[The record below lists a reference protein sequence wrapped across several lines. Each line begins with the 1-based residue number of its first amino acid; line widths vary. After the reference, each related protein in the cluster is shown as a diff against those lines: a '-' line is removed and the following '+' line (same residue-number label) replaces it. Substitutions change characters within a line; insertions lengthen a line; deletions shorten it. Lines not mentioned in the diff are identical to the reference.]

1 MEGFDNSNTTT
12 VTATAAASSNSSIMA
27 LTLPLDSFAS
37 APVAPS
43 SHNKSD
49 ILAVCFADEAS
60 RGTNC
65 YVYSTCLG
73 GSEACEQSRQ
83 VGILEEQTAVFV
95 REMKRFS
102 SIDDDAA
109 HPNSNDDYSV
119 VKKMVD
125 ATLTITSNNS
135 KRNTWFGFKSE
146 GALFL
151 RGNGWDDMDI
161 RESVV
166 AALDL
171 AEEQL
176 GCETVYLCLEK
187 SSPHIEKL
195 VRALMYAGFEVVT
208 PGVLEHADP
217 KYLVLGMEL

>member
-1 MEGFDNSNTTT
+1 
-12 VTATAAASSNSSIMA
+12 MA
-27 LTLPLDSFAS
+27 LNLPLDSFAS
-37 APVAPS
+37 APMASS
-43 SHNKSD
+43 SHNNSD
-49 ILAVCFADEAS
+49 ILAVCFVDEAS
-60 RGTNC
+60 RGTSC
-65 YVYSTCLG
+65 YVYSTCPG

-83 VGILEEQTAVFV
+83 VGISKEQTASFV
-95 REMKRFS
+95 REMKHSS

-109 HPNSNDDYSV
+109 HPSSDDDFN
-119 VKKMVD
+119 VKDMVD
-125 ATLTITSNNS
+125 ATIAITSNDS
-135 KRNTWFGFKSE
+135 KRNTWLGFKSE
-146 GALFL
+146 RALFL

-187 SSPHIEKL
+187 SSPHLEKL